1 MREFGVVWTWQEMH
15 MHFYILYLGMALAC
29 NYGPDVAIAG
39 VVGKVKLVA

>member
-1 MREFGVVWTWQEMH
+1 MVWTRQKMH
-15 MHFYILYLGMALAC
+15 MHFYTLYLGMALAY